1 MNFKTISICGLDYD
15 TAMTM
20 HGGHVEIVIIYHSE
34 SWRTKIL
41 NLATIQVDRALRC
54 LRVCEC
60 VCVGVRVRVL
70 FFQCLC
76 VDVDIHVSMPGCMS
90 V

>member
-1 MNFKTISICGLDYD
+1 MNFKQNDICGLDYD

-20 HGGHVEIVIIYHSE
+20 HDGGLVEVVIIYHIE

-54 LRVCEC
+54 LRVCVSTFVS
-60 VCVGVRVRVL
+60 VC
-70 FFQCLC
+70 FFS
-76 VDVDIHVSMPGCMS
+76 VFMRGC
-90 V
+90 